1 MAVDDAEGRY
11 AGVGTDVVELE
22 DGTNVI
28 YLRRRMVPAQERI
41 GGRQTFDAAH
51 LPERIDLV
59 AAQAL
64 GDAFQFWRI
73 CDANE
78 AMNPFDVVAERAG
91 VLRIPSEFVA
101 K

>member
-1 MAVDDAEGRY
+1 MAR
-11 AGVGTDVVELE
+11 
-22 DGTNVI
+22 
-28 YLRRRMVPAQERI
+28 
-41 GGRQTFDAAH
+41 
-51 LPERIDLV
+51 LPPGPSPRVRAFV